1 MPEDILRAAK
11 RMNQLIE
18 DLLDVARVEA
28 GQLRVEFA
36 LLLAADLARD
46 AVEMQR
52 PLAEASGVKISL
64 EVEPDVRTGGV
75 IAGDSCR
82 SSTI

>member
-1 MPEDILRAAK
+1 
-11 RMNQLIE
+11 MNQLIE
-18 DLLDVARVEA
+18 DLLDVALVEA

-75 IAGDSCR
+75 SAGDSCR
-82 SSTI
+82 SSKI